1 MTELLISV
9 RNPSEALTALEGGA
23 DWIDVKEPDN
33 GALGK
38 ASNETLVAV
47 ANALPLNTKLSAALG
62 EASEF
67 KFENRDDRPVATAK
81 EVDAHFGV

>member
-38 ASNETLVAV
+38 ASNETLVASFQDP
-47 ANALPLNTKLSAALG
+47 NSSLNDLN
-62 EASEF
+62 EI
-67 KFENRDDRPVATAK
+67 
-81 EVDAHFGV
+81 